1 MNADFITLFL
11 LGSVYLII
19 LFAIAYAA
27 EQRVLADWLN
37 RHPATYVLS
46 LGVFVSAYGIYGVV
60 DQAQDAGY
68 SYMNYYLGTA
78 TAFIVYPLLIAP
90 LMRICQSYR
99 LGSLADLLTFRF
111 RSQVAGSVV
120 TLFMLVAMLPLMT
133 LQIQAVSES
142 MQVLSGRPENLADS
156 RQQRDLLAFLFCV
169 VIIVFAILFGSRHL
183 NSRESHR
190 GLVTAI
196 AFESVVKLV
205 ALSLTGIFSVI
216 YVFGSFENMQ
226 SWLAGQEDLISAL
239 NQPAGGDTTRMALV
253 MFFASAVCLPH
264 VFHLVFAENPNAR
277 NLRIASWAVP
287 LYLLLISLPVF
298 PILWAGEAQGTGA
311 PAQYYSLI
319 IGKESGHNWLSYVT
333 FIGGLSAASGVIIVA
348 TLALANMSLNHLI
361 LPLYQ
366 PDNKVDIYHWL
377 LRTRQLL
384 IAVIIAAGFLFYFA
398 TPDSNTLSQ
407 LAIAAVS
414 GCVQFFPGALAILYW
429 PHANSYGFISG
440 LAAGFAVWALG
451 SLATLVDLVDSSLLL
466 SFYVGSLPEESNWV
480 AVVAL
485 SLTANALVFIAVS
498 LLTNTR
504 DEERIAAEVCT
515 LDDLNRPVRQILDL
529 RDAAEMQQRLAYA
542 LGDNVAHRE
551 VARALEELQLNPDE
565 RRPYALRRLRDRIEI
580 NLSALMGP
588 GVAKSLVDQQLPYA
602 SDPSASSED
611 ITFIESRLELY
622 NAHLTGLAADLNNL
636 RRYHRQ
642 TLDELPIG
650 LCSLGSDGEIL
661 MWNRAM
667 SDISGIASDDITG
680 SRLTDLADDWQT
692 LLQEFQ
698 ASSDLHWRKHTLET
712 DQHAR
717 ILNLHKAAVDPLA
730 RSEQV
735 IIVEDVTDTHLME
748 NKLTHQERLASIGR
762 LAAGVAH
769 EIGNPVTGIACLAQ
783 NLLYDS
789 EEPEVLES
797 ADQIIKQT
805 QRITG
810 IVQSL
815 VNFAHQGRDNQST
828 QIEAVDIRHCINE
841 AIQLLS
847 LDREATQVEFSNR
860 CPNGALAAA
869 ETQRLIQVLINL
881 LANARDASDPG
892 GVIVVDA
899 EPVTPTPEQA
909 ADTIAPSAIKLSV
922 CDNGS
927 GIPAHALEKIFEPF
941 FTTKEPGKGT
951 GLGLALVYNII
962 EDLNGDISI
971 ESPVA
976 DTGRGTCVHITLPA
990 YQTGGASPV

>member
-1 MNADFITLFL
+1 MNAEFLNLFL
-11 LGSVYLII
+11 LGSVYLIL

-27 EQRVLADWLN
+27 ERRLMSDWLN

-60 DQAQDAGY
+60 EQARVSGY
-68 SYMNYYLGTA
+68 GYMNYYLGVA
-78 TAFIVYPLLIAP
+78 TVFIVYPLLLAP

-111 RSQVAGSVV
+111 RSQWAGSLI
-120 TLFMLVAMLPLMT
+120 TIFMLLAMLPLLT

-142 MQVLSGRPENLADS
+142 MQVLSGRPDNPADS
-156 RQQRDLLAFLFCV
+156 QQQRDVLALLFCV

-196 AFESVVKLV
+196 AFESVVKLL
-205 ALSLTGIFSVI
+205 AFGLTGIFAVI
-216 YVFGSFENMQ
+216 YVFGSFDNMQ
-226 SWLAGQEDLISAL
+226 TWLSGQEAL
-239 NQPAGGDTTRMALV
+239 VEVLNKPVGGDTTRMSLV

-264 VFHLVFAENPNAR
+264 VFHLVFAENPNPR
-277 NLRIASWAVP
+277 HLKVASWAVP
-287 LYLLLISLPVF
+287 LYLMLISLPVF
-298 PILWAGEAQGTGA
+298 PILWAGEALGTDA
-311 PAQYYSLI
+311 AAQYYSLI
-319 IGKESGHNWLSYVT
+319 IGKQSGHDWLSYLA

-348 TLALANMSLNHLI
+348 TLALASMSLNHLI
-361 LPLYQ
+361 LPLFQ
-366 PDNKVDIYHWL
+366 PDSRRDIYLWL

-384 IAVIIAAGFLFYFA
+384 VAVIIGAGYLFYFA
-398 TPDSNTLSQ
+398 IPDNNTLSQ
-407 LAIAAVS
+407 LAIAAMS
-414 GCVQFFPGALAILYW
+414 GCVQFFPGVLAILYW
-429 PHANSYGFISG
+429 PSANSYGLIAG
-440 LAAGFAVWALG
+440 LLVGFAVWAWG
-451 SLATLVDLVDSSLLL
+451 SLASLVELVDSSLLL
-466 SFYVGSLPEESNWV
+466 SFYVAGLPEDLYWV

-485 SLTANALVFIAVS
+485 SLTATALVFIAVS
-498 LLTNTR
+498 LLTNTP

-529 RDAAEMQQRLAYA
+529 RDAADMQQRLAYV

-588 GVAKSLVDQQLPYA
+588 GVAKSLVDQQLPYV
-602 SDPSASSED
+602 SDPTTSSED

-667 SDISGIASDDITG
+667 SELSGIASDDITG
-680 SRLTDLADDWQT
+680 SRLTDLDEDWHT
-692 LLQEFQ
+692 LLESFL
-698 ASSDLHWRKHTLET
+698 ASGDLHWRKHSLESEEGS
-712 DQHAR
+712 R
-717 ILNLHKAAVDPLA
+717 ILNLHKASVDPLA

-735 IIVEDVTDTHLME
+735 IIVEDVTETHLME
-748 NKLTHQERLASIGR
+748 DKLTHQERLASIGR

-783 NLLYDS
+783 NLRYDS
-789 EEPEVLES
+789 SEPEVLES

-815 VNFAHQGRDNQST
+815 VNFAHQGRDAQASN
-828 QIEAVDIRHCINE
+828 IEAVDIDHCVQE

-847 LDREATQVEFSNR
+847 LDREATQVKFVNR
-860 CPNGALAAA
+860 CPPGLLAAA
-869 ETQRLIQVLINL
+869 EAQRLIQVLINL
-881 LANARDASDPG
+881 LANARDASEPG
-892 GVIVVDA
+892 GIITVRAEGGDA
-899 EPVTPTPEQA
+899 IQ
-909 ADTIAPSAIKLSV
+909 LSV
-922 CDNGS
+922 CDSGS
-927 GIPAHALEKIFEPF
+927 GIPSHALEKIFEPF

-962 EDLNGDISI
+962 EELNGEIRI

-976 DTGRGTCVHITLPA
+976 DTGRGTCVHITLPPFI
-990 YQTGGASPV
+990 S